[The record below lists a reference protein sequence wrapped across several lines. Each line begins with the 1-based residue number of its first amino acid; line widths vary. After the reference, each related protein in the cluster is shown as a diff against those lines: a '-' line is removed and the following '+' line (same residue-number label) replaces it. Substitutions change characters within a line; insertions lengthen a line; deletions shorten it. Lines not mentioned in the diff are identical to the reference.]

1 MVRHQESDPIIDE
14 WSKQSGVFTEEWKSR
29 NDSVLHGGS
38 VAADISAI
46 ASCLDTKRAERWKDA
61 LALREVVWI
70 FVRASS
76 VCERN
81 RTEEKLTSGRRHI
94 PWKVNEENWH
104 VKPRDDEAFRH

>member
-1 MVRHQESDPIIDE
+1 MN
-14 WSKQSGVFTEEWKSR
+14 GLNNLVFLQKNGNRETIR
-29 NDSVLHGGS
+29 YVHGGS

-61 LALREVVWI
+61 FALREVVWI

-81 RTEEKLTSGRRHI
+81 RTEEKLTFGRRHI

-104 VKPRDDEAFRH
+104 VKPRDDE